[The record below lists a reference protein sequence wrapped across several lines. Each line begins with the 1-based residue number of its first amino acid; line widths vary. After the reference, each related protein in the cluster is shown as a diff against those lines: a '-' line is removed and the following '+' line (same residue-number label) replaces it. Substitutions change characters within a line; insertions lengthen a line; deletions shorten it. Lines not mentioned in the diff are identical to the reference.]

1 MCSEHGLPDT
11 LSSGEAAQLKAVFSE
26 FADVFALDD
35 SELGC
40 TDVLQH
46 CIDTGD
52 HTPIKQQP
60 YRTPVE
66 RRQKVSEMIDTM
78 EK

>member
-1 MCSEHGLPDT
+1 MCYSIAFIQVTTP
-11 LSSGEAAQLKAVFSE
+11 
-26 FADVFALDD
+26 
-35 SELGC
+35 
-40 TDVLQH
+40 
-46 CIDTGD
+46 
-52 HTPIKQQP
+52 PIKQQP